1 MARAVDV
8 NNPPSGGFKDGAWY
22 WDPAAGQARQYW
34 KGSFG
39 PPNTINNPNQQGY
52 GQAVGQEGGG
62 GQAPQRTGDP
72 ISDVNRAIEDSFR
85 TLQNEVIKKFGE
97 YQAGKPFRI
106 DEVLAAK
113 SKEAAEQIDPYYN
126 EILGDYLLGVTRKI
140 NRSRDDAQEVLTELT
155 ESKRSFTQESATF
168 LEDALQ
174 NAEEGYADAGLLLS
188 GKALSTEGQ
197 LKQRT
202 GSSLTDFLRKN
213 EGQTNRVGSMLN
225 RTMEDIGAEK
235 KGYVSDLERGRFT
248 DIETRKSQLAK
259 EAGQQYVQGFQA
271 TLPTELQSASG
282 FDMLKSLGVYS

>member
-8 NNPPSGGFKDGAWY
+8 NNPPSNGFQDGAWY
-22 WDPAAGQARQYW
+22 WDPQAGQARQYW

-52 GQAVGQEGGG
+52 GQQVGTEG
-62 GQAPQRTGDP
+62 QPSSPVRTGDP
-72 ISDVNRAIEDSFR
+72 ISDVNRVIEDSFR
-85 TLQNEVIKKFGE
+85 SLQNEVIKKFGE

-106 DEVLAAK
+106 DEVLAEK

-140 NRSRDDAQEVLTELT
+140 NRSRDDASEVLTELT

-188 GKALSTEGQ
+188 GKALSAEGQ
-197 LKQRT
+197 IKQQT

-213 EGQTNRVGSMLN
+213 EGQTNRVGTMLN
-225 RTMEDIGAEK
+225 RTMEDVNLEK
-235 KGYVSDLERGRFT
+235 KGYVSDLERNRFT

-259 EAGQQYVQGFQA
+259 ESGQQYVQGFQA